1 MDESRMIFPYAR
13 FPAGPDK
20 GSWRGRYQRRNRY
33 PAASAFTLIE
43 LLVVIALIAVL
54 AAILFPVFAQAREKA
69 RQTACLSNLRQI
81 GTAFLM
87 YEQDYDERLPDRRD
101 LKLSLPGG
109 YKPWTTWPTSDPRAG
124 WAAIVMA
131 PYIKDDA
138 IWTCPSIAGS
148 PLGETVQVRQFIAAP
163 PNAAATDYW
172 LWRFDRPDNPIPLDD
187 LWGKTD
193 EQAVADLQAANNPQ
207 AGYPYS
213 PSDVELCVDPYF
225 PNTIRKLPASI
236 RGRAVHFGGRNRVF
250 LDTHVK
256 FFKDYRTN

>member
-1 MDESRMIFPYAR
+1 MPVNFT
-13 FPAGPDK
+13 
-20 GSWRGRYQRRNRY
+20 Y
-33 PAASAFTLIE
+33 PFLSVRPRVGGCREPRDDFRAYSAASAFTLIE
-43 LLVVIALIAVL
+43 LLVVIAIIAIL

-81 GTAFLM
+81 GMAFMM

-131 PYIKDDA
+131 PYIKDDNV
-138 IWTCPSIAGS
+138 WTCPSIANS
-148 PLGETVQVRQFIAAP
+148 PLGESIQVQQYIAPP
-163 PNAAATDYW
+163 PNAPATYYW

-193 EQAVADLQAANNPQ
+193 DQAVADLQAAQNPQ
-207 AGYPYS
+207 AGYPHS

-225 PNTIRKLPASI
+225 PNTIKKLPASI
-236 RGRAVHFGGRNRVF
+236 RGRSAHFGGRNRVF
-250 LDTHVK
+250 LDSHVK
-256 FFKDYRTN
+256 FFKDYRTH